1 MEQVARAADYLVA
14 SGILLERDR
23 KSMIAIQGEH
33 WDWLHT
39 KQ

>member
-1 MEQVARAADYLVA
+1 MEQVTRAAEYLVA

-39 KQ
+39 K